1 MWGALKK
8 KRENEDGEMRVVAT
22 LLARLQ
28 VNQLPTL
35 GDKLMK
41 YAASNWTLVNRG
53 KGGGWGAKMVG
64 MGDGG

>member
-1 MWGALKK
+1 MGGIEKK
-8 KRENEDGEMRVVAT
+8 KERENEDGEMRVVAT

-53 KGGGWGAKMVG
+53 RGGGVKWWGWG
-64 MGDGG
+64 MGG

>member
-1 MWGALKK
+1 MGGIEKKK

-41 YAASNWTLVNRG
+41 YGASNWTLVNRG
-53 KGGGWGAKMVG
+53 GGGGVKWRGWG
-64 MGDGG
+64 MGG